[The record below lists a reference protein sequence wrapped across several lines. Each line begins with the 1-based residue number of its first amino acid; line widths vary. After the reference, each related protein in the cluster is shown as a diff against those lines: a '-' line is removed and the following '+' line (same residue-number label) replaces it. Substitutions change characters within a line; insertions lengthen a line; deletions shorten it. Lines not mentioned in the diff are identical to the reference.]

1 MAEKLVF
8 CPASAE
14 REASEGFFI
23 DTLYCR
29 IAGPS

>member
-8 CPASAE
+8 CPASAQ
-14 REASEGFFI
+14 RATSEGFFMG
-23 DTLYCR
+23 TLYCR